1 MRFPEFKDKLSNVKL
16 SALFKKCTQKN
27 KYGQVTNV
35 ICNSA
40 KNGLVP
46 QRDFF
51 DKDIANAEN
60 TAGYYIIQKQDFVY
74 NPRKSNEAPYGPISM
89 YKYEED
95 GIVSPLYLCF
105 RSTEPLCA
113 NFFET
118 YFKSSAWHR
127 YIYLMGDSGARHD
140 RVSIKDEVFF
150 DMPINI
156 PALPE
161 QEKIAEFLSLVEERI
176 EQQRQLVEALKRYKR
191 GLFISIYSANY
202 SHWHQAKIRDY
213 SKALGGYAFDSK
225 SYNDDGIYKVITIGN
240 VSGNKYIDTSNTNK
254 VPEIP
259 TDMQPHQI
267 LQNGDIVISMT
278 GNVGRVSVVNQLNC
292 LLNQRVAKLDI
303 KDVLVKEYI
312 YQILSNSDFE
322 QEMNNVGQGA
332 AQKNIKNTDIENYV
346 FYIPQTD
353 QHIET
358 FTTILKKLDENIMHQ
373 DMIYFMLKRTKQA
386 LLQQMFI

>member
-1 MRFPEFKDKLSNVKL
+1 MVEGGAYRFYTCAREFYYNDNFAFATDALLISGNGANVGYIHHYCGKFN
-16 SALFKKCTQKN
+16 A
-27 KYGQVTNV
+27 Y
-35 ICNSA
+35 
-40 KNGLVP
+40 
-46 QRDFF
+46 QRTYVLDQF
-51 DKDIANAEN
+51 DDNIM
-60 TAGYYIIQKQDFVY
+60 FVY
-74 NPRKSNEAPYGPISM
+74 YYLEANLHPRIAAEKKAGNTPYIVLSTLSKMSM
-89 YKYEED
+89 W
-95 GIVSPLYLCF
+95 V
-105 RSTEPLCA
+105 
-113 NFFET
+113 
-118 YFKSSAWHR
+118 
-127 YIYLMGDSGARHD
+127 
-140 RVSIKDEVFF
+140 
-150 DMPINI
+150 
-156 PALPE
+156 PASPE
-161 QEKIAEFLSLVEERI
+161 QKKIAEFLSLVDERI

-312 YQILSNSDFE
+312 YQVLSNSDFE

>member
-1 MRFPEFKDKLSNVKL
+1 MRFPEFTDKLSNVKL
-16 SALFKKCTQKN
+16 SSLFKKCTQKN
-27 KYGQVTNV
+27 KDGQVTNV

-60 TAGYYIIQKQDFVY
+60 TASYYIIQKQDFVY

-105 RSTEPLCA
+105 RLTEPLCA

-118 YFKSSAWHR
+118 YFKSCAWHR

-161 QEKIAEFLSLVEERI
+161 QEKIAEFLSLVDERI

-191 GLFISIYSANY
+191 GLFSLLFNNKTTNYVLSDLIKFGKAGGTPDSGNPYFYNGNIPFLSIADMTSQGKYLTKTEKHISDLGVKNSAAWIVPPKSLIISMYASYGLVAINDIELTT
-202 SHWHQAKIRDY
+202 SQAMFNIITKDSEDIEYLYYYLTYLSFTGYYAKMVSTGTQPNLNAEKIRNIPVY
-213 SKALGGYAFDSK
+213 IPNK
-225 SYNDDGIYKVITIGN
+225 SEKKFIT
-240 VSGNKYIDTSNTNK
+240 DLLSNFERRENA
-254 VPEIP
+254 E
-259 TDMQPHQI
+259 DNH
-267 LQNGDIVISMT
+267 LD
-278 GNVGRVSVVNQLNC
+278 L
-292 LLNQRVAKLDI
+292 LLN
-303 KDVLVKEYI
+303 VK
-312 YQILSNSDFE
+312 S
-322 QEMNNVGQGA
+322 
-332 AQKNIKNTDIENYV
+332 
-346 FYIPQTD
+346 
-353 QHIET
+353 
-358 FTTILKKLDENIMHQ
+358 
-373 DMIYFMLKRTKQA
+373 A
-386 LLQQMFI
+386 LLQQMFA